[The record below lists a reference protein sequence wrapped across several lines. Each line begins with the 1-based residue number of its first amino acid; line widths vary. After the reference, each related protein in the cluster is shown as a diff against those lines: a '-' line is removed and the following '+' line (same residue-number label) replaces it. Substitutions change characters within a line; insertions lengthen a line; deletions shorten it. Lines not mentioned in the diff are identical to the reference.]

1 MTCDRFRVFVRR
13 QAFFASAASLLL
25 GSDHDRAA
33 QSADEANAAAGGL
46 LRVASATAEMQADDA
61 MVIGGGIGPGR
72 VQGQEGRL
80 QATAVVIQGDTRLCI
95 IAVDVLMMTRDDL
108 DQAAHR
114 IEQECGIPFDNI
126 MINAS
131 HTHHAPTTVT
141 VHGYERD
148 ETFCRRTV
156 DAIVT
161 AAGSAAQAAN
171 QAEPSRAVFWLGQEA
186 TVGQNSRQLLKDG
199 QIYWI
204 GSRDAIVR
212 PTGPFDVDL
221 PVIAFQQADGRLA
234 GMLFNHSTHCIG
246 SRTGRRSPGFY
257 GLAAQELSA
266 ELAVPV
272 AFLSGAA
279 GSTHNLGLDC
289 DEMVTRIKSAVRDA
303 LNRAQPMASATLAS
317 IKRELPY
324 QIRTFDDAAQE
335 AAVTRYCRT
344 YAPDHAD
351 AIISVF
357 RDSRANSS
365 RSRASGAKCGC
376 RPCGSA
382 TCISSACRPSSLPC
396 WDSRSNAVRPI
407 VRRSCADCRTTMSA
421 ICPIVRRL
429 SWVATRPGWG
439 CIALPRSA
447 REKPS
452 SRNVSA
458 CCGSWANAEAEGP
471 GTRRHTRVRAA
482 RKKGGDESPHSKGL
496 APNSSP

>member
-1 MTCDRFRVFVRR
+1 MSCDRFRVLVRR
-13 QAFFASAASLLL
+13 LALFASAATCGWALTVI
-25 GSDHDRAA
+25 APCA
-33 QSADEANAAAGGL
+33 SADEANAAAGGL
-46 LRVASATAEMQADDA
+46 LRVASATAEIQADDA

-95 IAVDVLMMTRDDL
+95 IAVDVLMMTRDCL

-171 QAEPSRAVFWLGQEA
+171 QAAPAQALFWLGQEA
-186 TVGQNSRQLLKDG
+186 TVGQNSRQLLQDG

-204 GSRDAIVR
+204 GPRDAIVR

-221 PVIAFQQADGRLA
+221 PVIAFQQADGRYA

-303 LNRAQPMASATLAS
+303 LNHAQPMGSAALSS

-324 QIRTFDDAAQE
+324 QLRTFDDAVQE
-335 AAVTRYCRT
+335 AAVIRYCRT
-344 YAPDHAD
+344 YAPDYAD
-351 AIISVF
+351 TVIGVF
-357 RDSRANSS
+357 RDSRARLKSQQGEW
-365 RSRASGAKCGC
+365 RKMWLQTMRIGDVYLVGVPAEFFTVLGLEIK
-376 RPCGSA
+376 
-382 TCISSACRPSSLPC
+382 
-396 WDSRSNAVRPI
+396 
-407 VRRSCADCRTTMSA
+407 RRSPYRQTFVCG
-421 ICPIVRRL
+421 L
-429 SWVATRPGWG
+429 SNDYVGYLPDRQAFDLGGYQTWVGLHCFAEIGTGEAVVEECLRM
-439 CIALPRSA
+439 L
-447 REKPS
+447 RELGE
-452 SRNVSA
+452 R
-458 CCGSWANAEAEGP
+458 
-471 GTRRHTRVRAA
+471 
-482 RKKGGDESPHSKGL
+482 
-496 APNSSP
+496 